1 MKQIV
6 FRVPAEHR
14 DCSERSELLLKP
26 YVRRGAG
33 ERSRNVD
40 LNQTNAL
47 RLRAFGLRSASPL
60 RTESAATQLRI
71 GNRSIT
77 HPVGEVSS

>member
-14 DCSERSELLLKP
+14 DYSERSEPILKP
-26 YVRRGAG
+26 YVSTGAG

-40 LNQTNAL
+40 LNQTTVL
-47 RLRAFGLRSASPL
+47 RLRAFGLRAASLL
-60 RTESAATQLRI
+60 RTESAATQLTTGKR
-71 GNRSIT
+71 RVT
-77 HPVGEVSS
+77 DPMGEVSR